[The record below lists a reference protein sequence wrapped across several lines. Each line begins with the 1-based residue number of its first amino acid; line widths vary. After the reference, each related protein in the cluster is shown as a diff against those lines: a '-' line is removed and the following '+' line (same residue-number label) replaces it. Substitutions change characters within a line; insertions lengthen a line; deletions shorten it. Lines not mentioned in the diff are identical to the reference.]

1 MIRLLPL
8 FLILAL
14 GACANHYG
22 VPYGNAKKEM
32 AKASRQRTASGQPDE
47 VNRALLPSLTVEM
60 PKVDGRPIEPRFDLV
75 VNGAPANQVFMAI
88 VSGTRYSMVVHPSI
102 KEAISVNLKDVTVFE
117 ALDTL
122 REMYGYEYKLQGTR
136 VLIQPLGLQTRVF
149 QINYLMSQRKG
160 RTEVRVN
167 SGAISDS
174 PSGAQQGVVG
184 APTTTAGVGA
194 QAIESSRVTTT
205 SDNDFWADIGAAVRA
220 IIGAE
225 DGRNVVMS
233 PQSGVVVVRAFPAE
247 LRGVEEFLKAM
258 QVVVERQVMLE
269 AKIIEVQLSDTH
281 QSGVNW
287 AAFTQG
293 PNSRFAGGV
302 LSPGS
307 TLSPVGAISAF
318 TARNADGSVAINSLL
333 SSNPAAPG
341 VIAAGSGTPGSLFGL
356 AFQTGSF
363 AALMAFLETQGDL
376 QVLSSPRIATLNNQ
390 KAVLKV
396 GTDEFFVTNI
406 TTNTTTTG
414 TTSTQSP
421 TITTAPFFSGVALDV
436 TPQID
441 QNSQI
446 ILHIHPSVSNVI
458 EKTKDIDLGTA
469 GNFRLPL
476 ASSSISESDTIVRVS
491 DGNIVA
497 IGGLMKETSA
507 RDSNGLP
514 GLSSTPW
521 IGALFGSKR
530 RSVVKSE
537 LVILLKTTVIES
549 DASWRQDI
557 LDTKER
563 IDAYQRSDPQSR
575 SPLPQSPATPA
586 Q

>member
-32 AKASRQRTASGQPDE
+32 AKASRERTASGQPDE

-122 REMYGYEYKLQGTR
+122 REMYGYEYKLQGPR

-307 TLSPVGAISAF
+307 ALSPSGAISAF

-341 VIAAGSGTPGSLFGL
+341 VIGVGPGTPGTLFGL

-497 IGGLMKETSA
+497 IGGLMKESSV
-507 RDSNGLP
+507 RDSTGLP

-563 IDAYQRSDPQSR
+563 FDTYQRSEPLSR

>member
-1 MIRLLPL
+1 
-8 FLILAL
+8 
-14 GACANHYG
+14 
-22 VPYGNAKKEM
+22 
-32 AKASRQRTASGQPDE
+32 
-47 VNRALLPSLTVEM
+47 
-60 PKVDGRPIEPRFDLV
+60 
-75 VNGAPANQVFMAI
+75 
-88 VSGTRYSMVVHPSI
+88 
-102 KEAISVNLKDVTVFE
+102 
-117 ALDTL
+117 
-122 REMYGYEYKLQGTR
+122 
-136 VLIQPLGLQTRVF
+136 VF

-160 RTEVRVN
+160 RTEVRVT

-174 PSGAQQGVVG
+174 PGAATQGVAG
-184 APTTTAGVGA
+184 TPATTTGTGAGR
-194 QAIESSRVTTT
+194 AIESSKVTTT
-205 SDNDFWADIGAAVRA
+205 SENDFWTDIGAAVRA
-220 IIGAE
+220 IIGGE
-225 DGRNVVMS
+225 GGRNVVMS
-233 PQSGVVVVRAFPAE
+233 PQSGVVVVRAYPAE
-247 LRGVEEFLKAM
+247 LRGVEDFLKAM

-269 AKIIEVQLSDTH
+269 AKIIEVQLSDSH

-307 TLSPVGAISAF
+307 TLSPDGAISAF
-318 TARNADGSVAINSLL
+318 TARNADGTVSANSLL

-341 VIAAGSGTPGSLFGL
+341 VISAGVGAPGTLFGL

-363 AALMAFLETQGDL
+363 AALISFLETQGDL

-406 TTNTTTTG
+406 TTNITTTG
-414 TTSTQSP
+414 IGAGTTQSP
-421 TITTAPFFSGVALDV
+421 TITVAPFFSGVALDV

-441 QNSQI
+441 QNNQI
-446 ILHIHPSVSNVI
+446 ILHIHPSVSSVI
-458 EKTKDIDLGTA
+458 EKTKNIDLGESGT
-469 GNFRLPL
+469 FRLPL

-497 IGGLMKETSA
+497 IGGLMKEVQA
-507 RDSNGLP
+507 RDSGQVP
-514 GLSSTPW
+514 V
-521 IGALFGSKR
+521 IGSAPVIGNLFGSKR

-563 IDAYQRSDPQSR
+563 IDAYQRSEPLSR
-575 SPLPQSPATPA
+575 SPLSHSPATPA

>member
-1 MIRLLPL
+1 MSRLFPL

-14 GACANHYG
+14 GACGTQFGA
-22 VPYGNAKKEM
+22 PYGNARKEM
-32 AKASRQRTASGQPDE
+32 ANASRQRTAPVQPE
-47 VNRALLPSLTVEM
+47 GVNRALLPSLTVEM

-102 KEAISVNLKDVTVFE
+102 KEAISVNLKDVNVFE
-117 ALDTL
+117 ALDTI
-122 REMYGYEYKLQGTR
+122 REMYGYEYKLQGPR
-136 VLIQPLGLQTRVF
+136 ILIQPIGLQTRVF

-160 RTEVRVN
+160 RTEVRVT

-174 PSGAQQGVVG
+174 PSANQGAAGMPLTPTGTG
-184 APTTTAGVGA
+184 AGRPM
-194 QAIESSRVTTT
+194 ESSKVTTT
-205 SDNDFWADIGAAVRA
+205 SDNDFWTDIGAAVRA
-220 IIGAE
+220 IIGTE
-225 DGRNVVMS
+225 GGRNVVMS
-233 PQSGVVVVRAFPAE
+233 PQSGVVVVRAYPAE

-258 QVVVERQVMLE
+258 QIVVERQVMLE
-269 AKIIEVQLSDTH
+269 AKIIEVQLSDSH

-293 PNSRFAGGV
+293 SSSRFSGGV

-307 TLSPVGAISAF
+307 TLTPSGPISAF
-318 TARNADGSVAINSLL
+318 TTLSPDGSVAANSVL
-333 SSNPAAPG
+333 SSDPAAPG
-341 VIAAGSGTPGSLFGL
+341 FISAGVGTPGSLFGL

-363 AALMAFLETQGDL
+363 AALISFLETQGDL

-406 TTNTTTTG
+406 TSNTTTTVVG
-414 TTSTQSP
+414 TTQSP
-421 TITTAPFFSGVALDV
+421 TITVAPFFSGVALDV

-458 EKTKDIDLGTA
+458 EKTKNIDLGIS
-469 GNFRLPL
+469 GSFRLPL

-507 RDSNGLP
+507 RDSSGLP

-521 IGALFGSKR
+521 IGGLFGSKR
-530 RSVVKSE
+530 RSVVKNE

-563 IDAYQRSDPQSR
+563 IDTYQRSEPLSR
-575 SPLPQSPATPA
+575 NPLSRTPATPA

>member
-1 MIRLLPL
+1 M
-8 FLILAL
+8 
-14 GACANHYG
+14 
-22 VPYGNAKKEM
+22 
-32 AKASRQRTASGQPDE
+32 
-47 VNRALLPSLTVEM
+47 
-60 PKVDGRPIEPRFDLV
+60 DGRPIEPRFDLV

-117 ALDTL
+117 ALDTI
-122 REMYGYEYKLQGTR
+122 REMYGYEYKLQGPR
-136 VLIQPLGLQTRVF
+136 ILIQPLGLQTRVF
-149 QINYLMSQRKG
+149 QINYLMSQRQG

-174 PSGAQQGVVG
+174 PGAATQGAAGTPATSTGTG
-184 APTTTAGVGA
+184 AGRAM
-194 QAIESSRVTTT
+194 ESSKVTTT

-220 IIGAE
+220 IIGSE
-225 DGRNVVMS
+225 GGRNVVMS
-233 PQSGVVVVRAFPAE
+233 PQSGVVVVRAYPAE

-269 AKIIEVQLSDTH
+269 AKIIEVQLSDSH

-293 PNSRFAGGV
+293 ANSRFAGGV

-307 TLSPVGAISAF
+307 ALSPVGAISAF
-318 TARNADGSVAINSLL
+318 TARNADGTVSAISQL

-341 VIAAGSGTPGSLFGL
+341 VISVGAGAPGTLFGL

-363 AALMAFLETQGDL
+363 AALISFLETQGDL
-376 QVLSSPRIATLNNQ
+376 QVLSSPRIAALNNQ

-406 TTNTTTTG
+406 SSTIAAVGSTT
-414 TTSTQSP
+414 TQSP
-421 TITTAPFFSGVALDV
+421 TITVAPFFSGVALDV

-441 QNSQI
+441 QNNQI
-446 ILHIHPSVSNVI
+446 ILHIHPSVSSVI
-458 EKTKDIDLGTA
+458 EKTKNIDLGDS
-469 GNFRLPL
+469 GVFRLPL

-497 IGGLMKETSA
+497 IGGLMKESSA
-507 RDSNGLP
+507 RDSSGLP
-514 GLSSTPW
+514 GLSTTPW
-521 IGALFGSKR
+521 IGVLFGSKR

-537 LVILLKTTVIES
+537 LVILLKPTVIES

-563 IDAYQRSDPQSR
+563 IDAYQRSDPPSR
-575 SPLPQSPATPA
+575 NPLRPSPAKPA